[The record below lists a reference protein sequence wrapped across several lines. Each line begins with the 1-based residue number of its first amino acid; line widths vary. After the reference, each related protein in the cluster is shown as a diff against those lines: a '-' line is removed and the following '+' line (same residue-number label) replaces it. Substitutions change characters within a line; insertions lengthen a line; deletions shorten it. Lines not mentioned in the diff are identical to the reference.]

1 LHFPAFTSGATMP
14 FARIARFVLPVRG
27 EESMPLDLN
36 RLFPI
41 KDLPSARLM
50 KLKAHCLFRAGV
62 LSREERAQVEEKAKF
77 YLRHR
82 RVRAAVPP
90 RRAA

>member
-1 LHFPAFTSGATMP
+1 
-14 FARIARFVLPVRG
+14 
-27 EESMPLDLN
+27 MPLDLK

-50 KLKAHCLFRAGV
+50 KLKAHCLARAGV
-62 LSREERAQVEEKAKF
+62 LSEEETKAVEAKADAF
-77 YLRHR
+77 LQNPRFRSALH
-82 RVRAAVPP
+82 P

>member
-1 LHFPAFTSGATMP
+1 
-14 FARIARFVLPVRG
+14 
-27 EESMPLDLN
+27 MPLDLN

-62 LSREERAQVEEKAKF
+62 LSAEERAQVRGKGQG
-77 YLRHR
+77 LL
-82 RVRAAVPP
+82 AAPALP
-90 RRAA
+90 RRAASPPRCLITRKSSDTIRHRM

>member
-1 LHFPAFTSGATMP
+1 MP
-14 FARIARFVLPVRG
+14 H
-27 EESMPLDLN
+27 DLK

-50 KLKAHCLFRAGV
+50 KLKAHCLTRAGV
-62 LSREERAQVEEKAKF
+62 LSDQERAMVERKAESF
-77 YLRHR
+77 LQQPRFQAALR
-82 RVRAAVPP
+82 P

>member
-1 LHFPAFTSGATMP
+1 
-14 FARIARFVLPVRG
+14 
-27 EESMPLDLN
+27 MPLDLN

-50 KLKAHCLFRAGV
+50 KLKAHCLSRAGV
-62 LSREERAQVEEKAKF
+62 LSDDERAMIGQKAEKFLQQPRFQAA
-77 YLRHR
+77 LR
-82 RVRAAVPP
+82 P

>member
-1 LHFPAFTSGATMP
+1 
-14 FARIARFVLPVRG
+14 
-27 EESMPLDLN
+27 MPLDLK

-62 LSREERAQVEEKAKF
+62 LSRRERVEIEKKADAF
-77 YLRHR
+77 IQQPRFRSTLH
-82 RVRAAVPP
+82 P